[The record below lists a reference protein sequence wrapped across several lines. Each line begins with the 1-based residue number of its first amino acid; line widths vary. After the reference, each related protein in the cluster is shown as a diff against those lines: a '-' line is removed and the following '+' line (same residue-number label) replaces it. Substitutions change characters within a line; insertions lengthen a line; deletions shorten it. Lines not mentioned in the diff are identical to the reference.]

1 MEQLQS
7 LHAAL
12 VTALPHALLRQ
23 NEPMA
28 RHTTFCTGGPAALWL
43 QPDCAASL
51 AQAMVRAREHAVQ
64 PVLLGAGSNVLAPDE
79 GLDTL
84 VIQTRGMSG
93 ASAEGNVLF
102 ADCGVSLRRLATL
115 AQSHALTGLEF
126 AHGIPGT
133 LGGGLFMNAGAYGGE
148 LKDAVLSVTALL
160 PDGTITTL
168 NRAAMDFGYRHSA
181 LASLGAV
188 ALSAKLE
195 LHPGDADAIA
205 ARMAELQAKRSA
217 SQPLDL
223 PSAGSTFKRPTGGYA
238 AALIDQAGLKGLTI
252 GGAQVSE
259 KHAGFVI
266 NRGGA
271 RSADILA
278 LIAEIQRRVELL
290 SGIRLEPEIR
300 ILPRYK
306 GGIPWNF

>member
-1 MEQLQS
+1 MEQQQS
-7 LHAAL
+7 LYQALAAAL
-12 VTALPHALLRQ
+12 PQAQLRQ

-43 QPDCAASL
+43 QPDCARSL
-51 AQAMVRAREHAVQ
+51 AAALAIAREHDVQ

-84 VIQTRGMSG
+84 VIQTRGMS
-93 ASAEGNVLF
+93 AVSADGSTLR
-102 ADCGVSLRRLATL
+102 ADCGVSLRRLAAA
-115 AQSHALTGLEF
+115 AQEHALTGLEF

-148 LKDAVLSVTALL
+148 LKDVVASVSALL
-160 PDGTITTL
+160 PDGSVITL
-168 NRAAMDFGYRHSA
+168 DQAAMDFGYRHSA
-181 LASLGAV
+181 LAALGAV
-188 ALSAKLE
+188 ALSASLQ
-195 LHPGDADAIA
+195 LTPGNAAHIA
-205 ARMAELQAKRSA
+205 ARMAELQAKRST
-217 SQPLDL
+217 SQPLEF
-223 PSAGSTFKRPTGGYA
+223 PSAGSTFKRPAGGYA
-238 AALIDQAGLKGLTI
+238 AALIDQAGLKGFSI

-271 RSADILA
+271 TSADILA
-278 LIAEIQRRVELL
+278 LIAEIQRRVALS
-290 SGIRLEPEIR
+290 SGIHLEPEVR

-306 GGIPWNF
+306 GGSPWNF